1 MVYYNVLIAIINII
15 LLKNN
20 INDSTTKKL
29 GLLHNQ
35 IECIFNFK
43 FLIEY

>member
-1 MVYYNVLIAIINII
+1 MVSYNVLIAIINII

-29 GLLHNQ
+29 GLLPKQVKHMS
-35 IECIFNFK
+35 NF
-43 FLIEY
+43 